1 MILRKGKKKL
11 MRKSYKALTILAT
24 LSLLLSACTVI
35 TSSEESK
42 EEPKY
47 KVTWKN
53 FDGSVL
59 EIDDNLEAGT
69 VPTYDGKEPTKA
81 QDAQYNYIFDGWSP
95 KVSKVEADTE
105 YVAVFKEETRKYTVT
120 WKNYDGTVLKEEEV
134 LYGTLPNYVGSE
146 PTKES
151 TVEHT
156 YTFDRWSPAITELK
170 GNAVYTATFKEEA
183 RKYNITWK
191 NEDGTVLKS
200 EEVAYGETPNYEEL
214 PTKDSTAQYA
224 YTFEKWVPAITAVT
238 GDMTY
243 TASYNSEVRKYTI
256 TWVNEDGTVLEV
268 DENVPYGTIPS
279 YNSATPTKDS
289 ERGVDYEFDR
299 WSPSVSYV
307 QADKTYTAQ
316 FSKKGYFSFEPINYE
331 MEEGYTLDDI
341 QGAPWINSCVI
352 GELEKIKKPSLKDD
366 FYGAVNYDN
375 IRYGGLG
382 PFENCDAEV
391 NRIFNLIYSGAAS
404 DSTTNGLAL
413 ATALMSMADDNTT
426 LIGNYLNG
434 IDASDYL
441 SSRDCFASTSSLLK
455 IKRDEGGYEVEY
467 NDSYINQN
475 FTSLNCLFFYSAMQE
490 KAKSIV
496 NSLSNSLHL
505 NLSDSDINTIAD
517 KEYNL
522 SYQAYYNYYY
532 DQGIT
537 KYTVNTV
544 PWTPLKNALLDLGL
558 PANAK
563 IKIKN
568 CYKQILNT
576 VYNDILVNTKTVL
589 ENMIRAR
596 MAFDYR
602 FILGLPAYRDVNTY
616 IAQVDF
622 YFYDDERYLSYY
634 NDYSL
639 VYALWKKAFPILI
652 EQTYIELGSS
662 PEIKAEV
669 AEVIEE
675 VLDGY
680 KQMAQ
685 NSWLDSATKQR
696 MISKLDHMDYISC
709 YSDAYRNFAKLGE
722 YTDITTKNNFD
733 ILKMYNKAKVDML
746 LGNDTDDSMYFET
759 MPSYTVNAF
768 YSPTTNAFVILNGL
782 ASGMLGETVEQ
793 TLGMVGAVIGH
804 EITHAFDSNGANFD
818 EYGNQSDW
826 WSKSDRTEFNKKISK
841 MRTFY
846 NKIELTKDL
855 KVDGGNVDTEATADM
870 GGVKVALTI
879 AKKYE
884 NFNYD
889 EFFRSYAFVW
899 CRQPI
904 AIQQV
909 PDRASDSHPFNHLRT
924 NVTLAQFDEFV
935 ETYDIGPGDGMYI
948 PENQRVKIW

>member
-1 MILRKGKKKL
+1 MYDFTQREITL
-11 MRKSYKALTILAT
+11 MRKSYKILTVLAT
-24 LSLLLSACTVI
+24 LSLLLSSCDLF
-35 TSSEESK
+35 K
-42 EEPKY
+42 KEPKY
-47 KVTWKN
+47 TVTWKN
-53 FDGSVL
+53 YDGTVL
-59 EIDDNLEAGT
+59 EVDEDLAAGT
-69 VPTYDGKEPTKA
+69 IPTYDGLEPTKA
-81 QDAQYNYIFDGWSP
+81 QDAQYNYIFDGWTP
-95 KVSKVEADTE
+95 EVSEVNENVEYTAK
-105 YVAVFKEETRKYTVT
+105 FKEETRKYTVT
-120 WKNYDGTVLKEEEV
+120 WKNYDGTVLKEEEF
-134 LYGTLPNYVGSE
+134 LYGTTPTYTGTT

-156 YTFDRWSPAITELK
+156 YTFDNWSPAVVTLTE
-170 GNAVYTATFKEEA
+170 NTTYTASFKEEK
-183 RKYNITWK
+183 RKYNVTWK
-191 NEDGTVLKS
+191 NDDGSVIRTD
-200 EEVAYGETPNYEEL
+200 EVAYGDTPNFGETT
-214 PTKDSTAQYA
+214 PTRENTAQYA
-224 YTFEKWVPAITAVT
+224 YTFASWTPAINVVT
-238 GDMTY
+238 GDAEYQATY
-243 TASYNSEVRKYTI
+243 TSEVRKYTI
-256 TWVNEDGTVLEV
+256 TWVNDDGTVLEV

-289 ERGVDYEFDR
+289 ERGVDFVFSK
-299 WSPSVSYV
+299 WSPSVGYV
-307 QADKTYTAQ
+307 QSDKTYTAQ
-316 FSKKGYFSFEPINYE
+316 YTKKGYFSFEPINYE

-352 GELEKIKKPSLKDD
+352 GELEKIKKPSVKDD
-366 FYGAVNYDN
+366 FYASVNYDA

-391 NRIFNLIYSGAAS
+391 NSIFNSIYSGAAS

-413 ATALMSMADDNTT
+413 TTALMSMANDNTT

-434 IDASDYL
+434 IDASNYL

-455 IKRDEGGYEVEY
+455 IKRDESGYEVEY

-490 KAKSIV
+490 KAKNIV

-522 SYQAYYNYYY
+522 SYQAYYNYYF
-532 DQGIT
+532 DQGT
-537 KYTVNTV
+537 KIYAVNTI

-558 PANAK
+558 AANAK

-568 CYKQILNT
+568 CYKQILDT
-576 VYNDILVNTKTVL
+576 VYNDMFVNAKAVL

-602 FILGLPAYRDVNTY
+602 FVLGLTAYRDVNAY

-622 YFYDDERYLSYY
+622 YFYDDERYFSYY
-634 NDYSL
+634 PDYSL

-652 EQTYIELGSS
+652 EQAYIELGSS

-669 AEVIEE
+669 TEVIEE

-680 KQMAQ
+680 KQMAE

-746 LGNDTDDSMYFET
+746 LSNDTDDSMYFET

-782 ASGMLGETVEQ
+782 ASGLLGETVEQ
-793 TLGMVGAVIGH
+793 TLGLVGAVIGH
-804 EITHAFDSNGANFD
+804 EITHAFDSSGANFD

-889 EFFRSYAFVW
+889 EFFKSYAFVW

-904 AIQQV
+904 SLQQV

>member
-1 MILRKGKKKL
+1 
-11 MRKSYKALTILAT
+11 MRKSYKILTVLAT
-24 LSLLLSACTVI
+24 LSLLLSSCDLF
-35 TSSEESK
+35 K
-42 EEPKY
+42 KEPKY
-47 KVTWKN
+47 TVTWKN
-53 FDGSVL
+53 YDGTVL
-59 EIDDNLEAGT
+59 EVDEDLAAGT
-69 VPTYDGKEPTKA
+69 IPTYDGLEPTKA
-81 QDAQYNYIFDGWSP
+81 QDAQYNYIFDGWTP
-95 KVSKVEADTE
+95 EVSEVNENVEYTAK
-105 YVAVFKEETRKYTVT
+105 FKEETRKYTVT
-120 WKNYDGTVLKEEEV
+120 WKNYDGTVLKEEEF
-134 LYGTLPNYVGSE
+134 LYGITPIYTGTT
-146 PTKES
+146 PTKEN

-156 YTFDRWSPAITELK
+156 YTFDNWSPAVVTLTE
-170 GNAVYTATFKEEA
+170 NTTYTASFKEEK
-183 RKYNITWK
+183 RKYNVTWK
-191 NEDGTVLKS
+191 NDDGSVIRTD
-200 EEVAYGETPNYEEL
+200 EVAYGDTPNFGETT
-214 PTKDSTAQYA
+214 PTRENTAQYA
-224 YTFEKWVPAITAVT
+224 YTFASWTPAINVVT
-238 GDMTY
+238 GDAEYQATY
-243 TASYNSEVRKYTI
+243 TSEVRKYTI
-256 TWVNEDGTVLEV
+256 TWVNDDGTVLEV

-289 ERGVDYEFDR
+289 ERGVDFVFSK
-299 WSPSVSYV
+299 WSPSVGYV
-307 QADKTYTAQ
+307 QSDKTYTAQ
-316 FSKKGYFSFEPINYE
+316 YTKKGYFSFEPINYE

-352 GELEKIKKPSLKDD
+352 GELEKIKKPSVKDD
-366 FYGAVNYDN
+366 FYASVNYDA

-391 NRIFNLIYSGAAS
+391 NSIFNSIYSGAAS

-413 ATALMSMADDNTT
+413 TTALMSMANDNTT
-426 LIGNYLNG
+426 LIGNYLSG
-434 IDASDYL
+434 IDASNYL

-455 IKRDEGGYEVEY
+455 IKRDESGYEVEY

-475 FTSLNCLFFYSAMQE
+475 FTSFNCLFFYSAMQE
-490 KAKSIV
+490 KAKNIV

-522 SYQAYYNYYY
+522 SYQAYYNYYF
-532 DQGIT
+532 DQGT
-537 KYTVNTV
+537 KIYAVNTI

-558 PANAK
+558 AANAK

-568 CYKQILNT
+568 CYKQILDT
-576 VYNDILVNTKTVL
+576 IYNDMFVNAKAVL

-602 FILGLPAYRDVNTY
+602 FVLGLTAYRDVNAY

-622 YFYDDERYLSYY
+622 YFYDDERYFSYY
-634 NDYSL
+634 PDYSL

-652 EQTYIELGSS
+652 EQAYIELGSS

-669 AEVIEE
+669 TEVIEE

-680 KQMAQ
+680 KQMAE

-746 LGNDTDDSMYFET
+746 LSNDTDDSMYFET

-782 ASGMLGETVEQ
+782 ASGLLGETVEQ
-793 TLGMVGAVIGH
+793 TLGLVGAVIGH
-804 EITHAFDSNGANFD
+804 EITHAFDSSGANFD

-899 CRQPI
+899 
-904 AIQQV
+904 
-909 PDRASDSHPFNHLRT
+909 
-924 NVTLAQFDEFV
+924 
-935 ETYDIGPGDGMYI
+935 
-948 PENQRVKIW
+948 

>member
-1 MILRKGKKKL
+1 
-11 MRKSYKALTILAT
+11 MRKSYKILTVLAT
-24 LSLLLSACTVI
+24 LSLLLSSCDLF
-35 TSSEESK
+35 K
-42 EEPKY
+42 KEPKY
-47 KVTWKN
+47 TVTWKN
-53 FDGSVL
+53 YDGTVL
-59 EIDDNLEAGT
+59 EVDEDLAAGT
-69 VPTYDGKEPTKA
+69 IPTYDGLEPTKA
-81 QDAQYNYIFDGWSP
+81 QDAQCNYIFDGWTP
-95 KVSKVEADTE
+95 EVSEVNENVEYTAK
-105 YVAVFKEETRKYTVT
+105 FKEETRKYTVT
-120 WKNYDGTVLKEEEV
+120 WKNYDGTVLKEEEF
-134 LYGTLPNYVGSE
+134 LYGTTPTYTGTT

-156 YTFDRWSPAITELK
+156 YTFDNWSPAVVTLTE
-170 GNAVYTATFKEEA
+170 NTTYTASFKEEK
-183 RKYNITWK
+183 RKYNVTWK
-191 NEDGTVLKS
+191 NDDGSVIRTD
-200 EEVAYGETPNYEEL
+200 EVAYGDTPNFGETT
-214 PTKDSTAQYA
+214 PTRENTAQYA
-224 YTFEKWVPAITAVT
+224 YTFASWTPAINVVT
-238 GDMTY
+238 GDAEYQATY
-243 TASYNSEVRKYTI
+243 TSEVRKYTI
-256 TWVNEDGTVLEV
+256 TWVNDDGTVLEV

-289 ERGVDYEFDR
+289 ERGVDFVFSK
-299 WSPSVSYV
+299 WSPSVGYV
-307 QADKTYTAQ
+307 QSDKTYTAQ
-316 FSKKGYFSFEPINYE
+316 YTKKGYFSFEPINYE

-352 GELEKIKKPSLKDD
+352 GELEKIKKPSVKDD
-366 FYGAVNYDN
+366 FYASVNYDA

-391 NRIFNLIYSGAAS
+391 NSIFNSIYSGAAS

-413 ATALMSMADDNTT
+413 TTALMSMANDNTT

-434 IDASDYL
+434 IDASNYL

-455 IKRDEGGYEVEY
+455 IKRDESGYEVEY

-490 KAKSIV
+490 KAKNIV

-522 SYQAYYNYYY
+522 SYQAYYNYYF
-532 DQGIT
+532 DQGT
-537 KYTVNTV
+537 KIYAVNTI

-558 PANAK
+558 AANAK

-568 CYKQILNT
+568 CYKQILDT
-576 VYNDILVNTKTVL
+576 VYNDMFVNAKAVL

-602 FILGLPAYRDVNTY
+602 FVLGLTAYRDVNAY

-622 YFYDDERYLSYY
+622 YFYDDERYFSYY
-634 NDYSL
+634 PDYSL

-652 EQTYIELGSS
+652 EQAYIELGSS

-669 AEVIEE
+669 TEVIEE

-680 KQMAQ
+680 KQMAE

-746 LGNDTDDSMYFET
+746 LSNDTDDSMYFET

-782 ASGMLGETVEQ
+782 ASGLLGETVEQ
-793 TLGMVGAVIGH
+793 TLGLVGAVIGH
-804 EITHAFDSNGANFD
+804 EITHAFDSSGANFD

-889 EFFRSYAFVW
+889 EFFKSYAFVW

-904 AIQQV
+904 SLQQV

>member
-1 MILRKGKKKL
+1 MYDFTQREITL
-11 MRKSYKALTILAT
+11 MRKSYKILTVLAT
-24 LSLLLSACTVI
+24 LSLLLSSCDLF
-35 TSSEESK
+35 K
-42 EEPKY
+42 KEPKY
-47 KVTWKN
+47 TVTWKN
-53 FDGSVL
+53 YDGTVL
-59 EIDDNLEAGT
+59 EVDEDLAAGT
-69 VPTYDGKEPTKA
+69 IPTYDGLEPTKA
-81 QDAQYNYIFDGWSP
+81 QDAQCNYIFDGWTP
-95 KVSKVEADTE
+95 EVSEVNENVEYTAK
-105 YVAVFKEETRKYTVT
+105 FKEETRKYTVT
-120 WKNYDGTVLKEEEV
+120 WKNYDGTVLKEEEF
-134 LYGTLPNYVGSE
+134 LYGTTPTYTGTT

-156 YTFDRWSPAITELK
+156 YTFDNWSPAVVTLTE
-170 GNAVYTATFKEEA
+170 NTTYTASFKEEK
-183 RKYNITWK
+183 RKYNVTWK
-191 NEDGTVLKS
+191 NDDGSVIRTD
-200 EEVAYGETPNYEEL
+200 EVAYGDTPNFGETT
-214 PTKDSTAQYA
+214 PTRENTAQYA
-224 YTFEKWVPAITAVT
+224 YTFASWTPAINVVT
-238 GDMTY
+238 GDAEYQATY
-243 TASYNSEVRKYTI
+243 TSEVRKYTI
-256 TWVNEDGTVLEV
+256 TWVNDDGTVLEV

-289 ERGVDYEFDR
+289 ERGVDFVFSK
-299 WSPSVSYV
+299 WSPSVGYV
-307 QADKTYTAQ
+307 QSDKTYTAQ
-316 FSKKGYFSFEPINYE
+316 YTKKGYFSFEPINYE

-352 GELEKIKKPSLKDD
+352 GELEKIKKPSVKDD
-366 FYGAVNYDN
+366 FYASVNYDA

-391 NRIFNLIYSGAAS
+391 NSIFNSIYSGAAS

-413 ATALMSMADDNTT
+413 TTALMSMANDNTT

-434 IDASDYL
+434 IDASNYL

-455 IKRDEGGYEVEY
+455 IKRDESGYEVEY

-490 KAKSIV
+490 KAKNIV

-522 SYQAYYNYYY
+522 SYQAYYNYYF
-532 DQGIT
+532 DQGT
-537 KYTVNTV
+537 KIYAVNTI

-558 PANAK
+558 AANAK

-568 CYKQILNT
+568 CYKQILDT
-576 VYNDILVNTKTVL
+576 VYNDMFVNAKAVL

-602 FILGLPAYRDVNTY
+602 FVLGLTAYRDVNAY

-622 YFYDDERYLSYY
+622 YFYDDERYFSYY
-634 NDYSL
+634 PDYSL

-652 EQTYIELGSS
+652 EQAYIELGSS

-669 AEVIEE
+669 TEVIEE

-680 KQMAQ
+680 KQMAE

-746 LGNDTDDSMYFET
+746 LSNDTDDSMYFET

-782 ASGMLGETVEQ
+782 ASGLLGETVEQ
-793 TLGMVGAVIGH
+793 TLGLVGAVIGH
-804 EITHAFDSNGANFD
+804 EITHAFDSSGANFD

-889 EFFRSYAFVW
+889 EFFKSYAFVW

-904 AIQQV
+904 SLQQV

>member
-1 MILRKGKKKL
+1 MYDFTQREITL
-11 MRKSYKALTILAT
+11 MRKSYKILTVLAT
-24 LSLLLSACTVI
+24 LSLLLSSCDLF
-35 TSSEESK
+35 K
-42 EEPKY
+42 KEPKY
-47 KVTWKN
+47 TVTWKN
-53 FDGSVL
+53 YDGTVL
-59 EIDDNLEAGT
+59 EVDEDLAAGT
-69 VPTYDGKEPTKA
+69 IPTYDGLEPTKA
-81 QDAQYNYIFDGWSP
+81 QDAQYNYIFDGWTP
-95 KVSKVEADTE
+95 EVSEVNENVEYTAK
-105 YVAVFKEETRKYTVT
+105 FKEETRKYTVT
-120 WKNYDGTVLKEEEV
+120 WKNYDGTVLKEEEF
-134 LYGTLPNYVGSE
+134 LYGTT
-146 PTKES
+146 PTYTGTTPIKES

-156 YTFDRWSPAITELK
+156 YTFDNWSPAVVTLTE
-170 GNAVYTATFKEEA
+170 NTTYTASFKEEK
-183 RKYNITWK
+183 RKYNVTWK
-191 NEDGTVLKS
+191 NDDGSVIRTDA
-200 EEVAYGETPNYEEL
+200 VAYGDTPNFGETT
-214 PTKDSTAQYA
+214 PTRENTAQYA
-224 YTFEKWVPAITAVT
+224 YTFASWTPAINVVT
-238 GDMTY
+238 GDAEYQATY
-243 TASYNSEVRKYTI
+243 TSEVRKYTI
-256 TWVNEDGTVLEV
+256 TWVNDDGTVLEV

-279 YNSATPTKDS
+279 YNSASPTKAS
-289 ERGVDYEFDR
+289 ERGVDFVFSK
-299 WSPSVSYV
+299 WSPSVGYV
-307 QADKTYTAQ
+307 QSDKTYTAQ
-316 FSKKGYFSFEPINYE
+316 YTKKGYFSFEPINYE

-352 GELEKIKKPSLKDD
+352 GELEKIKKPSVKDD
-366 FYGAVNYDN
+366 FYAAVNYDA

-391 NRIFNLIYSGAAS
+391 NSIFNSIYSGAAS

-413 ATALMSMADDNTT
+413 TTALMSMANDNTT

-455 IKRDEGGYEVEY
+455 IKRDEGSYEVEY

-475 FTSLNCLFFYSAMQE
+475 FTSLNCLFFYSGMQE

-532 DQGIT
+532 DQGT
-537 KYTVNTV
+537 KIYAVNTI

-558 PANAK
+558 AANAK

-568 CYKQILNT
+568 CYKQILDT
-576 VYNDILVNTKTVL
+576 VYNDMFVNAKAVL

-602 FILGLPAYRDVNTY
+602 FVLGLTAYRDVNVY

-622 YFYDDERYLSYY
+622 YFYDDERYFSYY
-634 NDYSL
+634 PDYSL

-652 EQTYIELGSS
+652 EQAYIELGSS

-669 AEVIEE
+669 TEVIEE

-680 KQMAQ
+680 KQMAE
-685 NSWLDSATKQR
+685 NSWLDGATKQR

-733 ILKMYNKAKVDML
+733 IMKMYNKAKVDML
-746 LGNDTDDSMYFET
+746 LSNDTDDSMYFET

-782 ASGMLGETVEQ
+782 ASGLLGETVEQ
-793 TLGMVGAVIGH
+793 TLGLVGAVIGH
-804 EITHAFDSNGANFD
+804 EITHAFDSSGANYD

-841 MRTFY
+841 MRAFY

-889 EFFRSYAFVW
+889 EFFKSYAFVW

-904 AIQQV
+904 SLQQV

>member
-1 MILRKGKKKL
+1 
-11 MRKSYKALTILAT
+11 MRKSYKILTVLAT
-24 LSLLLSACTVI
+24 LSLLLSSCDLF
-35 TSSEESK
+35 K
-42 EEPKY
+42 KEPKY
-47 KVTWKN
+47 TVTWKN
-53 FDGSVL
+53 YDGTVL
-59 EIDDNLEAGT
+59 EVDEDLAAGT
-69 VPTYDGKEPTKA
+69 IPTYDGLEPTKA
-81 QDAQYNYIFDGWSP
+81 QDAQYNYIFDGWTP
-95 KVSKVEADTE
+95 EVSEVNENVEYTAK
-105 YVAVFKEETRKYTVT
+105 FKEETRKYTVT
-120 WKNYDGTVLKEEEV
+120 WKNYDGTVLKEEEF
-134 LYGTLPNYVGSE
+134 LYGITPIYTGTT
-146 PTKES
+146 PTKEN

-156 YTFDRWSPAITELK
+156 YTFDNWSPAVVTLTE
-170 GNAVYTATFKEEA
+170 NTTYTASFKEEK
-183 RKYNITWK
+183 RKYNVTWK
-191 NEDGTVLKS
+191 NDDGSVIRTD
-200 EEVAYGETPNYEEL
+200 EVAYGDTPNFGETT
-214 PTKDSTAQYA
+214 PTRENTAQYA
-224 YTFEKWVPAITAVT
+224 YTFASWTPAINVVT
-238 GDMTY
+238 GDAEYQATY
-243 TASYNSEVRKYTI
+243 TSEVRKYTI
-256 TWVNEDGTVLEV
+256 TWVNDDGTVLEV

-289 ERGVDYEFDR
+289 ERGVDFVFSK
-299 WSPSVSYV
+299 WSPSVGYV
-307 QADKTYTAQ
+307 QSDKTYTAQ
-316 FSKKGYFSFEPINYE
+316 YTKKGYFSFEPINYE

-352 GELEKIKKPSLKDD
+352 GELEKIKKPSVKDD
-366 FYGAVNYDN
+366 FYASVNYDA

-391 NRIFNLIYSGAAS
+391 NSIFNSIYSGAAS

-413 ATALMSMADDNTT
+413 TTALMSMANDNTT
-426 LIGNYLNG
+426 LIGNYLSG
-434 IDASDYL
+434 IDASNYL

-455 IKRDEGGYEVEY
+455 IKRDESGYEVEY

-475 FTSLNCLFFYSAMQE
+475 FTSFNCLFFYSAMQE
-490 KAKSIV
+490 KAKNIV

-522 SYQAYYNYYY
+522 SYQAYYNYYF
-532 DQGIT
+532 DQGT
-537 KYTVNTV
+537 KIYAVNTI

-558 PANAK
+558 AANAK

-568 CYKQILNT
+568 CYKQILDT
-576 VYNDILVNTKTVL
+576 IYNDMFVNAKAVL

-602 FILGLPAYRDVNTY
+602 FVLGLTAYRDVNAY

-622 YFYDDERYLSYY
+622 YFYDDERYFSYY
-634 NDYSL
+634 PDYSL

-652 EQTYIELGSS
+652 EQAYIELGSS

-669 AEVIEE
+669 TEVIEE

-680 KQMAQ
+680 KQMAE

-746 LGNDTDDSMYFET
+746 LSNDTDDSMYFET

-782 ASGMLGETVEQ
+782 ASGLLGETVEQ
-793 TLGMVGAVIGH
+793 TLGLVGAVIGH
-804 EITHAFDSNGANFD
+804 EITHAFDSSGANFD

-846 NKIELTKDL
+846 NKIELTKDS

-899 CRQPI
+899 
-904 AIQQV
+904 
-909 PDRASDSHPFNHLRT
+909 
-924 NVTLAQFDEFV
+924 
-935 ETYDIGPGDGMYI
+935 
-948 PENQRVKIW
+948 

>member
-1 MILRKGKKKL
+1 
-11 MRKSYKALTILAT
+11 MRKSYKILTVLAT
-24 LSLLLSACTVI
+24 LSLLLSSCDLF
-35 TSSEESK
+35 K
-42 EEPKY
+42 KEPKY
-47 KVTWKN
+47 TVTWKN
-53 FDGSVL
+53 YDGTVL
-59 EIDDNLEAGT
+59 EVDEDLAAGT
-69 VPTYDGKEPTKA
+69 IPTYDGLEPTKA
-81 QDAQYNYIFDGWSP
+81 QDAQYNYIFDGWTP
-95 KVSKVEADTE
+95 EVSEVNENVEYTAK
-105 YVAVFKEETRKYTVT
+105 FKEETRKYTVT
-120 WKNYDGTVLKEEEV
+120 WKNYDGTVLKEEEF
-134 LYGTLPNYVGSE
+134 LYGTT
-146 PTKES
+146 PTYTGTTPIKES

-156 YTFDRWSPAITELK
+156 YTFDNWSPAVVTLTE
-170 GNAVYTATFKEEA
+170 NTTYTASFKEEK
-183 RKYNITWK
+183 RKYNVTWK
-191 NEDGTVLKS
+191 NDDGSVIRTDA
-200 EEVAYGETPNYEEL
+200 VAYGDTPNFGETT
-214 PTKDSTAQYA
+214 PTRENTAQYA
-224 YTFEKWVPAITAVT
+224 YTFASWTPAINVVT
-238 GDMTY
+238 GDAEYQATY
-243 TASYNSEVRKYTI
+243 TSEVRKYTI
-256 TWVNEDGTVLEV
+256 TWVNDDGTVLEV

-279 YNSATPTKDS
+279 YNSASPTKAS
-289 ERGVDYEFDR
+289 ERGVDFVFSK
-299 WSPSVSYV
+299 WSPSVGYV
-307 QADKTYTAQ
+307 QSDKTYTAQ
-316 FSKKGYFSFEPINYE
+316 YTKKGYFSFEPINYE

-352 GELEKIKKPSLKDD
+352 GELEKIKKPSVKDD
-366 FYGAVNYDN
+366 FYAAVNYDA

-391 NRIFNLIYSGAAS
+391 NSIFNSIYSGAAS

-413 ATALMSMADDNTT
+413 TTALMSMANDNTT

-455 IKRDEGGYEVEY
+455 IKRDEGSYEVEY

-475 FTSLNCLFFYSAMQE
+475 FTSLNCLFFYSGMQE

-532 DQGIT
+532 DQGT
-537 KYTVNTV
+537 KIYAVNTI

-558 PANAK
+558 AANAK

-568 CYKQILNT
+568 CYKQILDT
-576 VYNDILVNTKTVL
+576 VYNDMFVNAKAVL

-602 FILGLPAYRDVNTY
+602 FVLGLTAYRDVNVY

-622 YFYDDERYLSYY
+622 YFYDDERYFSYY
-634 NDYSL
+634 PDYSL

-652 EQTYIELGSS
+652 EQAYIELGSS

-669 AEVIEE
+669 TEVIEE

-680 KQMAQ
+680 KQMAE
-685 NSWLDSATKQR
+685 NSWLDGATKQR

-733 ILKMYNKAKVDML
+733 IMKMYNKAKVDML
-746 LGNDTDDSMYFET
+746 LSNDTDDSMYFET

-782 ASGMLGETVEQ
+782 ASGLLGETVEQ
-793 TLGMVGAVIGH
+793 TLGLVGAVIGH
-804 EITHAFDSNGANFD
+804 EITHAFDSSGANYD

-841 MRTFY
+841 MRAFY

-889 EFFRSYAFVW
+889 EFFKSYAFVW

-904 AIQQV
+904 SLQQV

>member
-1 MILRKGKKKL
+1 MYDFTQREITL
-11 MRKSYKALTILAT
+11 MRKSYKILTVLAT
-24 LSLLLSACTVI
+24 LSLLLSSCDLF
-35 TSSEESK
+35 K
-42 EEPKY
+42 KEPKY
-47 KVTWKN
+47 TVTWKN
-53 FDGSVL
+53 YDGTVL
-59 EIDDNLEAGT
+59 EVDEDLAAGT
-69 VPTYDGKEPTKA
+69 IPTYDGLEPTKA
-81 QDAQYNYIFDGWSP
+81 QDAQYNYIFDGWTP
-95 KVSKVEADTE
+95 EVSEVNENVEYTAK
-105 YVAVFKEETRKYTVT
+105 FKEETRKYTVT
-120 WKNYDGTVLKEEEV
+120 WKNYDGTVLKEEEF
-134 LYGTLPNYVGSE
+134 LYGITPIYTGTT
-146 PTKES
+146 PTKEN

-156 YTFDRWSPAITELK
+156 YTFDNWSPAVVTLTE
-170 GNAVYTATFKEEA
+170 NTTYTASFKEEK
-183 RKYNITWK
+183 RKYNVTWK
-191 NEDGTVLKS
+191 NDDGSVIRTD
-200 EEVAYGETPNYEEL
+200 EVAYGDTPNFGETT
-214 PTKDSTAQYA
+214 PTRENTAQYA
-224 YTFEKWVPAITAVT
+224 YTFASWTPAINVVT
-238 GDMTY
+238 GDAEYQATY
-243 TASYNSEVRKYTI
+243 TSEVRKYTI
-256 TWVNEDGTVLEV
+256 TWVNDDGTVLEV

-289 ERGVDYEFDR
+289 ERGVDFVFSK
-299 WSPSVSYV
+299 WSPSVGYV
-307 QADKTYTAQ
+307 QSDKTYTAQ
-316 FSKKGYFSFEPINYE
+316 YTKKGYFSFEPINYE

-352 GELEKIKKPSLKDD
+352 GELEKIKKPSVKDD
-366 FYGAVNYDN
+366 FYASVNYDA

-391 NRIFNLIYSGAAS
+391 NSIFNSIYSGAAS

-413 ATALMSMADDNTT
+413 TTALMSMANDNTT
-426 LIGNYLNG
+426 LIGNYLSG
-434 IDASDYL
+434 IDASNYL

-455 IKRDEGGYEVEY
+455 IKRDESGYEVEY

-475 FTSLNCLFFYSAMQE
+475 FTSFNCLFFYSAMQE
-490 KAKSIV
+490 KAKNIV

-522 SYQAYYNYYY
+522 SYQAYYNYYF
-532 DQGIT
+532 DQGT
-537 KYTVNTV
+537 KIYAVNTI

-558 PANAK
+558 AANAK

-568 CYKQILNT
+568 CYKQILDT
-576 VYNDILVNTKTVL
+576 IYNDMFVNAKAVL

-602 FILGLPAYRDVNTY
+602 FVLGLTAYRDVNAY

-622 YFYDDERYLSYY
+622 YFYDDERYFSYY
-634 NDYSL
+634 PDYSL

-652 EQTYIELGSS
+652 EQAYIELGSS

-669 AEVIEE
+669 TEVIEE

-680 KQMAQ
+680 KQMAE

-746 LGNDTDDSMYFET
+746 LSNDTDDSMYFET

-782 ASGMLGETVEQ
+782 ASGLLGETVEQ
-793 TLGMVGAVIGH
+793 TLGLVGAVIGH
-804 EITHAFDSNGANFD
+804 EITHAFDSSGANFD

-904 AIQQV
+904 SLQQV

>member
-1 MILRKGKKKL
+1 
-11 MRKSYKALTILAT
+11 MRKSYKILTVLAT
-24 LSLLLSACTVI
+24 LSLLLSSCDLF
-35 TSSEESK
+35 K
-42 EEPKY
+42 KEPKY
-47 KVTWKN
+47 TVTWKN
-53 FDGSVL
+53 YDGTVL
-59 EIDDNLEAGT
+59 EVDEDLAAGT
-69 VPTYDGKEPTKA
+69 IPTYDGLEPTKA
-81 QDAQYNYIFDGWSP
+81 QDAQYNYIFDGWTP
-95 KVSKVEADTE
+95 EVSEVNENVEYTAK
-105 YVAVFKEETRKYTVT
+105 FKEETRKYTVT
-120 WKNYDGTVLKEEEV
+120 WKNYDGTVLKEEEF
-134 LYGTLPNYVGSE
+134 LYGTTPTYTGTT

-156 YTFDRWSPAITELK
+156 YTFDNWSPAVVTLTE
-170 GNAVYTATFKEEA
+170 NTTYTASFKEEK
-183 RKYNITWK
+183 RKYNVTWK
-191 NEDGTVLKS
+191 NDDGSVIRTD
-200 EEVAYGETPNYEEL
+200 EVAYGDTPNFGETT
-214 PTKDSTAQYA
+214 PTRENTAQYA
-224 YTFEKWVPAITAVT
+224 YTFASWTPAINVVT
-238 GDMTY
+238 GDAEYQATY
-243 TASYNSEVRKYTI
+243 TSEVRKYTI
-256 TWVNEDGTVLEV
+256 TWVNDDGTVLEV

-289 ERGVDYEFDR
+289 ERGVDFVFSK
-299 WSPSVSYV
+299 WSPSVGYV
-307 QADKTYTAQ
+307 QSDKTYTAQ
-316 FSKKGYFSFEPINYE
+316 YTKKGYFSFEPINYE

-352 GELEKIKKPSLKDD
+352 GELEKIKKPSVKDD
-366 FYGAVNYDN
+366 FYASVNYDA

-391 NRIFNLIYSGAAS
+391 NSIFNSIYSGAAS

-413 ATALMSMADDNTT
+413 TTALMSMANDNTT

-434 IDASDYL
+434 IDASNYL

-455 IKRDEGGYEVEY
+455 IKRDESGYEVEY

-490 KAKSIV
+490 KAKNIV

-522 SYQAYYNYYY
+522 SYQAYYNYYF
-532 DQGIT
+532 DQGT
-537 KYTVNTV
+537 KIYAVNTI

-558 PANAK
+558 AANAK

-568 CYKQILNT
+568 CYKQILDT
-576 VYNDILVNTKTVL
+576 VYNDMFVNAKAVL

-602 FILGLPAYRDVNTY
+602 FVLGLTAYRDVNAY

-622 YFYDDERYLSYY
+622 YFYDDERYFSYY
-634 NDYSL
+634 PDYSL

-652 EQTYIELGSS
+652 EQAYIELGSS

-669 AEVIEE
+669 TEVIEE

-680 KQMAQ
+680 KQMAE

-746 LGNDTDDSMYFET
+746 LSNDTDDSMYFET

-782 ASGMLGETVEQ
+782 ASGLLGETVEQ
-793 TLGMVGAVIGH
+793 TLGLVGAVIGH
-804 EITHAFDSNGANFD
+804 EITHAFDSSGANFD

-889 EFFRSYAFVW
+889 EFFKSYAFVW

-904 AIQQV
+904 SLQQV